1 MTNVL
6 LAGLGGFVGAA
17 LRYLAGEAAARWIAE
32 QAFLWATLG
41 VNVIGCFAIGLVAG
55 VMDAR
60 GGVSPEL
67 RVFLVVGVLGGFTTY
82 SAFGLEVVNLT
93 RQARLGAAFLH
104 VGLHLVV
111 GFAAVWIGW
120 MLVRNA

>member
-1 MTNVL
+1 MSNAL
-6 LAGLGGFVGAA
+6 LAGLGGFIGAA
-17 LRYLAGEAAARWIAE
+17 LRYLAGEATSRWVTT

-41 VNVIGCFAIGLVAG
+41 VNVLGCFAIGLVAG
-55 VMDAR
+55 HMDAR

-93 RQARLGAAFLH
+93 RQARLGAALLH

-111 GFAAVWIGW
+111 GFAAVWVGW
-120 MLVRNA
+120 LIARSV